1 MEIAMKSLLTAGF
14 VIRLNR
20 LWLAPLVLLLGL
32 QQALATVTI
41 EHWTTSNG
49 ARVYFV
55 AAPSLPMLDVQVD
68 FAAGSMFDPPGKA
81 GLAALTRGILDLG
94 TQQRDETAISEQL
107 ADIGAALGGGADTD
121 RASISLRTLTDAD
134 KLPAA
139 LNILRDVLQQP
150 RFDAAILEREKT
162 RTIAGLKEAM
172 TRPDSIAGKAFWE
185 AMYPDHP
192 YGRQATPESVASLNR
207 ADLLDFHRRLYTAGN
222 ASISLVGQLNRQ
234 QAEKIAED
242 LSATLPAGQAPSL
255 PPAPVAAPA
264 TTKALPHPASQ
275 AHISLGLPAIER
287 GHPDFFPLMVGNYT
301 LGGGG
306 FVSRLVKEVRD
317 KRGFAYS
324 VYSYFAPL
332 RHAGPF
338 QIGLQTQRNQAGEA
352 IKVVRQVLDEFIAN
366 GPSPDELAA
375 AKANL
380 SGSFPL
386 RLDSNAKLLANIAVI
401 GFYGLPLDYLDHYQA
416 KVEAVT
422 VDEVKRA
429 FSRHVRTDKLMTVT
443 VAAD

>member
-1 MEIAMKSLLTAGF
+1 MEIAMKPLLTAVF
-14 VIRLNR
+14 SARLSR
-20 LWLAPLVLLLGL
+20 LWLAPLILLLGL
-32 QQALATVTI
+32 QQAIATVAI

-121 RASISLRTLTDAD
+121 RASVSLRTLTDAD

-207 ADLLDFHRRLYTAGN
+207 TDLLEFHRRLYTADN

-242 LSATLPAGQAPSL
+242 LSTALPAGTPPSL
-255 PPAPVAAPA
+255 PAAPVAAPA

-366 GPSPDELAA
+366 GPSLDELTA

-422 VDEVKRA
+422 VDEIKQA